1 MDIVSVMLPL
11 VANHV
16 LEFGLLDCFSVWFF
30 GFILLWK
37 AEASNGLIR
46 RTSSDM

>member
-16 LEFGLLDCFSVWFF
+16 LEFGLLDCFSSVWF
-30 GFILLWK
+30 LALY
-37 AEASNGLIR
+37 
-46 RTSSDM
+46 